1 VTHATPQHPGLRK
14 AIAISAAVHI
24 LLLAGALGRPEMGF
38 RFDEKPM
45 NVTWVELP
53 KGTSEEIELGLK
65 KSEGLP
71 KSTLEEQKRLTPG
84 QETLP
89 ATKPAEAKQAKLDIK
104 TELPPRPKM
113 EYEEKSVRKA
123 GEAPRPRPAS
133 RTDRKIQD
141 ALAKIDKDLKDRSVV
156 PEAAQISQEG
166 KGFKYGT
173 GNQPLRVMPS
183 DPEYL
188 KYQAMIRFK
197 VMKEWV
203 VPMKFTEDGMEQYNA
218 RVEVMINLDGDV
230 VSVRWQSQS
239 GNAAFD
245 QSAVRAIKKASP
257 FPKPPDRLAW
267 EAYNEGFLI
276 EFDPRLKAKY

>member
-1 VTHATPQHPGLRK
+1 MRYSHPTLSVLRTPVLV
-14 AIAISAAVHI
+14 SAALHAAMI
-24 LLLAGALGRPEMGF
+24 LFFAMVPALGF
-38 RFDEKPM
+38 RFDERPTKI
-45 NVTWVELP
+45 VWVELP
-53 KGTSEEIELGLK
+53 KGTSEEIELSVK
-65 KSEGLP
+65 KTEGLP
-71 KSTLEEQKRLTPG
+71 RSTIEEQKRLEPS

-89 ATKPAEAKQAKLDIK
+89 ALKPKDAKEAKLDIK

-113 EYEEKSVRKA
+113 EFEDKKVRKA
-123 GEAPRPRPAS
+123 EAPRPKMRA
-133 RTDRKIQD
+133 DRKIQD
-141 ALAKIDKDLKDRSVV
+141 ALAKIDKQLRDRTVV
-156 PEAAQISQEG
+156 PEAAQIEKEG
-166 KGFKYGT
+166 QGFKYGT
-173 GNQPLRVMPS
+173 GKEPLRVMPS

-188 KYQAMIRFK
+188 KYQSMIRYK
-197 VMKEWV
+197 VMKEWII
-203 VPMKFTEDGMEQYNA
+203 PMIFAEDESASYNA

-230 VSVRWQSQS
+230 TSIRWQSQS